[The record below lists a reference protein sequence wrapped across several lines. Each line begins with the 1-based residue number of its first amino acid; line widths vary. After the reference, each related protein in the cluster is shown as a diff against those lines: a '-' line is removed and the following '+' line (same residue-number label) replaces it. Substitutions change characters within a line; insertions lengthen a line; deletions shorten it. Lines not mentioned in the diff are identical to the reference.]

1 MGISLGAAML
11 GGAALSFLGGER
23 ANSARAA
30 ATESA
35 NRTSIELANTG
46 YTRAMK
52 DMRSAGLNP
61 ILAGRYG
68 PAATPNIQVPQIE
81 NTISPA
87 VSTALQGY
95 KMKADVAKIESEIE
109 QISYQHDLTE
119 AQTYNVRALTQR
131 VMEETDKMSMQN
143 AVNLV
148 ISEWKVKNPNAT
160 LAKEFGGDLKTVRGM
175 LTQAA
180 AAAMDYKGR

>member
-11 GGAALSFLGGER
+11 GSAALSFLGGER

-68 PAATPNIQVPQIE
+68 PAATPNIQIPQIE
-81 NTISPA
+81 NTIAPA
-87 VSTALQGY
+87 VNTAMQGY
-95 KMKADVAKIESEIE
+95 KMTADVSKIEAEID
-109 QISYQHDLTE
+109 QIIAQHDLTD
-119 AQTYNVRALTQR
+119 AQTENVRNLTL
-131 VMEETDKMSMQN
+131 K
-143 AVNLV
+143 V
-148 ISEWKVKNPNAT
+148 IQDT
-160 LAKEFGGDLKTVRGM
+160 
-175 LTQAA
+175 
-180 AAAMDYKGR
+180 